1 MGIPFDIWDEKLLK
15 NRINCSRIIN
25 WIFLQKLMRETFLK
39 RKIALP
45 LPNLVGVQLESFE
58 WLKSDGLREVL
69 DELGTIEDS
78 SGRGWILTLSNPRVG
93 KENITISEA
102 TRTGRTYDAQWYV
115 DATIEDPITKKKK
128 VQEIYMGDIPL
139 MTERGT
145 FIINGV
151 ERIIINQLIRSEGVL
166 FGGEFSPVTGQY
178 LAGAKVLPRSGV
190 WLEFETS
197 RTGVITLRID
207 RKRKIT
213 ATTLLRIFGLETD
226 DEIRKVFTEVETN
239 PEINFTEAT
248 LAKDPAATFD
258 EACLEIYK
266 KMRPGEPLVLENA
279 KALVHAMF
287 FNKRRYS
294 MGAVGR
300 FKLNQVLGLNF
311 PNDPRHR
318 LLQLQDLIKIV
329 SRIIALN
336 NGNGDPSDVDFLGNR
351 RVKSMG
357 ELLQWQMR
365 VGFLRM
371 EKNIKE
377 RMSLAP
383 RDRLPEPSTLIS
395 PRAIAAAVH
404 SFFATGQ
411 LSQLHDQQ
419 NPLTAL
425 DHLRR
430 LSVLGPG
437 GLTKERASF
446 SVRDVHNSYFGRVCP
461 VRTPEGPNVGLIN
474 YMAMYARVN
483 EYGFLE
489 TPYVKLEKDS
499 KGKVKLTDEV
509 VYLAAYDEENVHIT
523 DQSVEIDDNGYI
535 LDIQVPIRKGGEFFL
550 GDVSLA
556 EYIEVV
562 PAQVLGVIAG
572 LVPFVQ
578 NNEVTRITMGTQQMS
593 QAVPLIRPERPIV
606 GTGIEEEVARNTNA
620 LTLAEDHGVIDY
632 ADAEKV
638 VVKYTGAGKS
648 RKAEYNARKFI
659 QTNSGTCYNQVV
671 RVVTDQKVKKGDI
684 LIEGPSV
691 ADGEIAIG
699 TNMKVA
705 YMIYKGL
712 EFEDGIIISDRL
724 VKEDVLTSIHISDYE
739 VSIQETKL
747 GSEEITRDIPNVSE
761 DTLKNLD
768 ENGIVA
774 IGSKVKSGDV
784 LVGKVAPK
792 GEVDLTAEERLLRAI
807 FGEKAKDVRDTSL
820 RMPHGEHGV
829 VIGVKKVT
837 KEDNESL
844 PAGTIEEYTIYVAQQ
859 KKIEIGDKLAGRHG
873 NKGVISAVV
882 PVIDMPTL
890 LDGTPID
897 IIFSSEAV
905 LKRMNVGQIL
915 ETSLGAVGKKLGKFY
930 EIPALQRIPE
940 EKLIEEFKKA
950 GFPVSGKMKL
960 IDGRTG
966 EYYHNEIV
974 VGDAYI
980 LKLVHMSEE
989 KMHARSTGSYSL
1001 ITQQPLGGKAQ
1012 FGGQRFGEMEVWA
1025 LEAYG
1030 AAHTLQEMLTIK
1042 SDDMLGRVQAFSA
1055 LIQGNE
1061 IPGATVPETFKLLV
1075 RKLNGLGLGLEA
1087 YSTEEPVEE
1096 SKEAPKDEK
1105 TDQIISEEI
1114 IQEQVI
1120 DKTELEEAGV
1130 EEIIEGVE
1138 SSKE

>member
-1 MGIPFDIWDEKLLK
+1 
-15 NRINCSRIIN
+15 
-25 WIFLQKLMRETFLK
+25 MRETFLK

-45 LPNLVGVQLESFE
+45 LPNLVGIQLESFN
-58 WLKSDGLREVL
+58 WLKREGLKEVL
-69 DELGTIEDS
+69 DELGTIEDN
-78 SGRGWILTLSNPRVG
+78 SGRGWVLTLSNPRID
-93 KENITISEA
+93 KENLSIEEA
-102 TRTGRTYDAQWYV
+102 KRTGRTYDAPWYV
-115 DATIEDPITKKKK
+115 EATIEDPISKKKK
-128 VQEIYMGDIPL
+128 TNEIYMGDIPL
-139 MTERGT
+139 MTGQGT

-166 FGGEFSPVTGQY
+166 FGGEISPVTGQF
-178 LAGAKVLPRSGV
+178 LSGAIVIPRSGV

-197 RTGVITLRID
+197 RTGVISLRID

-213 ATTLLRIFGLETD
+213 ATTLLRVFGLESD
-226 DEIRKVFTEVETN
+226 DDIRKVFVGVETN
-239 PEINFTEAT
+239 PEINYTEAT
-248 LAKDPAATFD
+248 LAKDPASNFD

-266 KMRPGEPLVLENA
+266 KMRPGEPLVIENA

-294 MGAVGR
+294 MGAIGR
-300 FKLNQVLGLNF
+300 FKLNQTLGLNF
-311 PNDPRHR
+311 PNDPKHR
-318 LLQLQDLIKIV
+318 LLQLEDLIKII
-329 SRIIALN
+329 SKIIELN
-336 NGNGDPSDVDFLGNR
+336 NGIGDPSDVDFLGNR

-357 ELLQWQMR
+357 ELLQWQTR

-383 RDRLPEPSTLIS
+383 RDKLPEPSTLIA
-395 PRAIAAAVH
+395 PRAMAAAIH

-411 LSQLHDQQ
+411 LSQLHEQQ
-419 NPLTAL
+419 NPLSAL
-425 DHLRR
+425 DHIRR

-437 GLTKERASF
+437 GLSKERASF
-446 SVRDVHNSYFGRVCP
+446 SVRDVHSSYFGRICP
-461 VRTPEGPNVGLIN
+461 VRTPEGPHVGLIN

-499 KGKVKLTDEV
+499 KGRVRITDEI
-509 VYLAAYDEENVHIT
+509 VYLAAYDEENVNIT
-523 DQSVEIDDNGYI
+523 DQSVEIDDGGYI
-535 LDIQVPIRKGGEFFL
+535 LDSQVPMRRGHEFFL
-550 GDVSLA
+550 GDVSTA

-578 NNEVTRITMGTQQMS
+578 NNEVTRITMATQQMS
-593 QAVPLIRPERPIV
+593 QAVPLIKPQRPIV
-606 GTGIEEEVARNTNA
+606 GTGIEAEVARNTNA
-620 LTLAEDHGVIDY
+620 LILAEGNGLVEY
-632 ADAEKV
+632 ADADKV
-638 VVKYTGAGKS
+638 VVKYADKN
-648 RKAEYNARKFI
+648 RKTEYRTKKFI
-659 QTNSGTCYNQVV
+659 QTNNETNYNQIVK
-671 RVVTDQKVKKGDI
+671 VTTGQRVKKGDI
-684 LIEGPSV
+684 LVEGPAV
-691 ADGEIAIG
+691 DEGEIAIG

-705 YMIYKGL
+705 YMIYEGL
-712 EFEDGIIISDRL
+712 EYEDGIVISDRI
-724 VKEDVLTSIHISDYE
+724 VKEDVLTSIHIQDYS
-739 VSIQETKL
+739 VSVQETKL
-747 GSEEITRDIPNVSE
+747 GPEEITRDIPNVSE
-761 DTLKNLD
+761 DSLRSLD
-768 ENGIVA
+768 ERGIVA
-774 IGSKVKSGDV
+774 VGSKVKSGDV

-792 GEVDLTAEERLLRAI
+792 GEVDLTSEERLLRAI

-829 VIGVKKVT
+829 VIGIKSVT

-844 PAGTIEEYTIYVAQQ
+844 PAGTIEKITVYVAQQ

-882 PVIDMPTL
+882 PAVDMPML
-890 LDGTPID
+890 PDGTSVD

-915 ETSLGAVGKKLGKFY
+915 EASLGAAGRKLNKFY
-930 EIPALQRIPE
+930 EIPSLQRIPE
-940 EKLIEEFKKA
+940 DKLVEELKRA
-950 GFPVSGKMKL
+950 GYPASGKMKL

-980 LKLVHMSEE
+980 LKLIHMSEE
-989 KMHARSTGSYSL
+989 KIHARSTGPYSL
-1001 ITQQPLGGKAQ
+1001 INQQPLGGKAQ

-1042 SDDMLGRVQAFSA
+1042 SDDMMGRVQAFSA
-1055 LIQGNE
+1055 LIQGNK
-1061 IPGATVPETFKLLV
+1061 IPGPTVPETFKLLV

-1087 YSTEEPVEE
+1087 FSAEGSDESIEEGNTEGSVQREKQGE
-1096 SKEAPKDEK
+1096 KQINWNEAEAL
-1105 TDQIISEEI
+1105 TDQDESVFSEEDM
-1114 IQEQVI
+1114 EKEGMEEVGDS
-1120 DKTELEEAGV
+1120 DKED
-1130 EEIIEGVE
+1130 EI
-1138 SSKE
+1138 S